1 MKRRE
6 RSGVVGPPRATE
18 LGGVQGSPPIKKMA
32 QRRVL
37 ALGFALLAVL
47 GGAAMRQAGRPI
59 DASLTPVV
67 SATAVKPGASVRL
80 ALRVT
85 LPEGLH
91 AQSDRPRDPTYIPT
105 TLWVDPAAATVRELV
120 FPPST
125 DFRVEGLPE
134 PLAVFEHDIVIGIE
148 AVIPASASPG
158 RLTIPARLRYQ
169 ACDNRVCYPP
179 RTVDAAWTVKIDP
192 AGGTADA
199 SNAELF
205 KGIAFGRGYAPPPMA
220 ATPPPASR
228 ARANTGSNDPASG
241 STEGTGSLLARL
253 DEFTVAGTTG
263 GYLNTAE
270 FLTFVKDAESGVAR
284 RGVFEGRGPLAILAI
299 VFLGGLALNLTP
311 CVLPMI
317 PINLAII
324 GAGAQAGRRQRGL
337 VLGAAYG
344 AAMAVVYGALG
355 LIVILTAGTFG
366 TINASPWFNAAIA
379 VLFVAMALAMFDVI
393 TVDFS
398 RWSSNIRF
406 GQEGRGT
413 VVLAFSMGAV
423 AALLAGACVAPVVI
437 QVVLFAS
444 DLYARGSS
452 VALALPFVL
461 GLGMALPWPIAG
473 AGIARLPKPGAWMVR
488 VKQVMGVFILG
499 TAIYYGYLAYE
510 LFSNRWVDPSEVAA
524 SVEAQVTEGWHASL
538 DEGLATAARD
548 RTPVLID
555 FWATWCKNCLVMDK
569 TTLADPSVK
578 EALTSYTK
586 IKFQAE
592 DLEAEPAATLMKR
605 FKAVGL
611 PTYVILKPR

>member
-1 MKRRE
+1 VARR
-6 RSGVVGPPRATE
+6 R
-18 LGGVQGSPPIKKMA
+18 I
-32 QRRVL
+32 L
-37 ALGFALLAVL
+37 ALGLTVVGFLV
-47 GGAAMRQAGRPI
+47 GAAMRQAAGRNI
-59 DASLTPVV
+59 DATLTPVV
-67 SATAVKPGASVRL
+67 ASTAVKPGGTIRL
-80 ALRVT
+80 ALRVVV
-85 LPEGLH
+85 PEGLH
-91 AQSDRPRDPTYIPT
+91 LQSDRPRDPTYIPT

-134 PLAVFEHDIVIGIE
+134 ALAVFEHDIVIGVE
-148 AVIPASASPG
+148 AVVPGTAAPG
-158 RLTIPARLRYQ
+158 RFTIPARLRYQ
-169 ACDNRVCYPP
+169 ACDDKVCYAP
-179 RTVDAAWTVKIDP
+179 RTVETGWTVNIDT
-192 AGGTADA
+192 AGGPVDS
-199 SNAELF
+199 SNADLF
-205 KGIAFGRGYAPPPMA
+205 RGIAFGRGYAPAPMT
-220 ATPPPASR
+220 TPPPLSR
-228 ARANTGSNDPASG
+228 ARGNAASRDPAS
-241 STEGTGSLLARL
+241 STDATSSSDPASRLLE
-253 DEFTVAGTTG
+253 EFSVAGSTG
-263 GYLNTAE
+263 GYLNTAD
-270 FLTFVKDAESGVAR
+270 FLSFIKDAEAGVAQ
-284 RGVFEGRGPLAILAI
+284 RGVFEGQGPLAILAI

-324 GAGAQAGRRQRGL
+324 GAGSQAGRRQRGL
-337 VLGAAYG
+337 LLGAAYG

-366 TINASPWFNAAIA
+366 TINASPWFNAGIA

-398 RWSSNIRF
+398 RLSSNIRF

-413 VVLAFSMGAV
+413 VLLAFSMGAV

-444 DLYARGSS
+444 DLYARGST

-488 VKQVMGVFILG
+488 VKQVMGIFILG
-499 TAIYYGYLAYE
+499 TAIYYGYLAYG
-510 LFSNRWVDPSEVAA
+510 LFANRWVDPAEVAA
-524 SVEAQVTEGWHASL
+524 SVQAQVTEGWHSSL

-555 FWATWCKNCLVMDK
+555 FWATWCKNCLVMDQ
-569 TTLADPSVK
+569 TTLADQTVK
-578 EALTSYTK
+578 DALAGYTK

-592 DLEAEPAATLMKR
+592 DLDAEPAATLMRR
-605 FKAVGL
+605 FKGVGL

>member
-1 MKRRE
+1 MARR
-6 RSGVVGPPRATE
+6 R
-18 LGGVQGSPPIKKMA
+18 I
-32 QRRVL
+32 L
-37 ALGFALLAVL
+37 ALGLTLLGFL
-47 GGAAMRQAGRPI
+47 GAAAMRQAAGRNL
-59 DASLTPVV
+59 DAALTPLV
-67 SATAVKPGASVRL
+67 SATAVKPGARVHL
-80 ALRVT
+80 ALRVVV
-85 LPEGLH
+85 PEGLH
-91 AQSDRPRDPTYIPT
+91 LQSDRPRDLSYIPT
-105 TLWVDPAAATVRELV
+105 TLWVDPAAATVREFV

-134 PLAVFEHDIVIGIE
+134 SLAVFEHDIVIGVD
-148 AVIPASASPG
+148 AVIPAGTAPG
-158 RLTIPARLRYQ
+158 QLTIPARLRYQ
-169 ACDNRVCYPP
+169 ACDNKVCYPP

-192 AGGTADA
+192 AGGSADP
-199 SNAELF
+199 SNADFF
-205 KGIAFGRGYAPPPMA
+205 KGIAFGRGYAPAPMS
-220 ATPPPASR
+220 ATPPAASR
-228 ARANTGSNDPASG
+228 ARGNTGTKDPASTADPA
-241 STEGTGSLLARL
+241 STLARL
-253 DEFTVAGTTG
+253 DGFTVAGTTG
-263 GYLNTAE
+263 GYQNAAD
-270 FLTFVKDAESGVAR
+270 FLSFIKDAESGVAR
-284 RGVFEGRGPLAILAI
+284 KGVFEGQGPLAILAI

-337 VLGAAYG
+337 LLGAAYG

-366 TINASPWFNAAIA
+366 TINASPWFNVAIA

-444 DLYARGSS
+444 DLYARGSTI
-452 VALALPFVL
+452 ALALPFVL

-499 TAIYYGYLAYE
+499 TAVYYGYLAYE
-510 LFSNRWVDPSEVAA
+510 LFSNRWVDPAEVAA
-524 SVEAQVTEGWHASL
+524 SVQAQVTEGWHSSL

-569 TTLADPSVK
+569 TTLADPAVK
-578 EALTSYTK
+578 DALAGYTK

-592 DLEAEPAATLMKR
+592 DLETEPAASLMRR

>member
-1 MKRRE
+1 
-6 RSGVVGPPRATE
+6 
-18 LGGVQGSPPIKKMA
+18 
-32 QRRVL
+32 VL
-37 ALGFALLAVL
+37 ALVGA
-47 GGAAMRQAGRPI
+47 AAMRQAGGRSL
-59 DASLTPVV
+59 DAALTPIV
-67 SATAVKPGASVRL
+67 SATAVKPGARVHL
-80 ALRVT
+80 ALRVVV
-85 LPEGLH
+85 PEGLH
-91 AQSDRPRDPTYIPT
+91 LQSDRPRDPSYIPT

-134 PLAVFEHDIVIGIE
+134 LLAVFEHDIVIGVD
-148 AVIPASASPG
+148 AVIPAGTAPG
-158 RLTIPARLRYQ
+158 QLTIPARLRYQ
-169 ACDNRVCYPP
+169 ACDNKVCYPP

-192 AGGTADA
+192 AGGSADA
-199 SNAELF
+199 SNADLF
-205 KGIAFGRGYAPPPMA
+205 KAIAFGRGYAPTPMS

-228 ARANTGSNDPASG
+228 ARASAGSKDPTSTKDQAATAAEASK
-241 STEGTGSLLARL
+241 LL
-253 DEFTVAGTTG
+253 DGFTVAGTTG
-263 GYLNTAE
+263 GYQNAAD
-270 FLTFVKDAESGVAR
+270 FLSFIKDAESGVAQK
-284 RGVFEGRGPLAILAI
+284 GVFEGQGPLAILAI

-337 VLGAAYG
+337 LLGAAYG

-366 TINASPWFNAAIA
+366 TINASPWFNVAIA

-444 DLYARGSS
+444 DLYARGSTI
-452 VALALPFVL
+452 ALALPFVL

-473 AGIARLPKPGAWMVR
+473 AGLARLPKPGAWMVR

-499 TAIYYGYLAYE
+499 TAVYYGYLAYE
-510 LFSNRWVDPSEVAA
+510 LFSNRWVDPAEVAA
-524 SVEAQVTEGWHASL
+524 SVQAQVTEGWHSSL

-569 TTLADPSVK
+569 TTLADQAVK
-578 EALTSYTK
+578 DALAGYTK

-592 DLEAEPAATLMKR
+592 DLDTEPAATLMRR